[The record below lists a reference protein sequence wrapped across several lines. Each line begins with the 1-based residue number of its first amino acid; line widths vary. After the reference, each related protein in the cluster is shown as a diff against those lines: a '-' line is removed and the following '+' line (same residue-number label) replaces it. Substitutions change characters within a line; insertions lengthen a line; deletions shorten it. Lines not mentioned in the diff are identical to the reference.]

1 MVPQSYIQ
9 ANPLHLFLWVTSSHL
24 ESWKQSG
31 FFAVPLVFDMSLLNL
46 QSSVQEQS
54 AVISSSKTAQKWTD
68 FGLHFFNFHCPPQAA
83 NVYKVTFWYLPQ
95 WEPPPWPLTI
105 STRCPEMS
113 SSVVACCRLI
123 FKMKARKTFQMV
135 RIRHERLCFLWASK
149 KIIKVQHSTIY
160 IYIIIQIYIYILWL
174 SISSKFLPCFSHP
187 PTPIHRQGTQ
197 AMQRQSRWG
206 PRLLVAKEPLADHMR
221 RTCDAYGNGKW
232 MWNHRVFLGKLRCL
246 WDVDGMLFVEF
257 WVESV

>member
-1 MVPQSYIQ
+1 
-9 ANPLHLFLWVTSSHL
+9 LHLFLWVTSSHL

-160 IYIIIQIYIYILWL
+160 IYNYSNIYIYYGLA
-174 SISSKFLPCFSHP
+174 FPPNFSHVLATPQP
-187 PTPIHRQGTQ
+187 PSI
-197 AMQRQSRWG
+197 AKV
-206 PRLLVAKEPLADHMR
+206 PRRCSARAVGAPGCWWPRSHWR
-221 RTCDAYGNGKW
+221 TTCDAPVMLMGMANVCEIIEFFWGN
-232 MWNHRVFLGKLRCL
+232 
-246 WDVDGMLFVEF
+246 WDVYEMLMGCYLWNFEWKVFNWCEGA
-257 WVESV
+257 